1 MRTSRD
7 DGGVKSGLLL
17 WLLGA
22 PLVIVLLGFAF
33 C

>member
-1 MRTSRD
+1 MRAND
-7 DGGVKSGLLL
+7 DRGGAKSGLLL

-22 PLVIVLLGFAF
+22 PLLVVLLGFAF